1 MGNRARNSAIA
12 QGNDLAQ
19 QITKTEQKI
28 YNIKRENNQIEW
40 SCEQIRSQNS
50 QISDLNQRL

>member
-28 YNIKRENNQIEW
+28 YNIKRENN
-40 SCEQIRSQNS
+40 
-50 QISDLNQRL
+50 

>member
-12 QGNDLAQ
+12 QGNDLVQ